1 MLDYAGLS
9 AIAAVIREGSF
20 ERAARALNVTPSA
33 ISQRVKGLEERLG
46 SVLIVRGQPCTA
58 TATGRLLCR
67 HVEQVGL
74 LEVELRDTLP
84 RLAQTG
90 APDAR
95 ATLRIAVNADSLGT
109 WFIGAMREFLL
120 TTPALLDVALDDE
133 EHTVEWLRSGAVL
146 AVVSASARAVQGCNS
161 VPLGRLNY
169 LAVASPGYMQRHF
182 AKGVDTASLAT
193 APILRFNRKDGLQA
207 QWIRRLCRREIE
219 VPIHWVPSTQ
229 AFVDAALAGIGW
241 AMNPSLLVQEHLRAG
256 RLVELLPG
264 RELAVPLYWQVSRLA
279 VPMLRQ
285 LTEAVVAGAHAALD
299 SKVLRKAR

>member
-1 MLDYAGLS
+1 
-9 AIAAVIREGSF
+9 
-20 ERAARALNVTPSA
+20 
-33 ISQRVKGLEERLG
+33 
-46 SVLIVRGQPCTA
+46 
-58 TATGRLLCR
+58 
-67 HVEQVGL
+67 
-74 LEVELRDTLP
+74 
-84 RLAQTG
+84 
-90 APDAR
+90 
-95 ATLRIAVNADSLGT
+95 
-109 WFIGAMREFLL
+109 
-120 TTPALLDVALDDE
+120 
-133 EHTVEWLRSGAVL
+133 
-146 AVVSASARAVQGCNS
+146 
-161 VPLGRLNY
+161 
-169 LAVASPGYMQRHF
+169 MQRHF

-256 RLVELLPG
+256 RLVELVPG